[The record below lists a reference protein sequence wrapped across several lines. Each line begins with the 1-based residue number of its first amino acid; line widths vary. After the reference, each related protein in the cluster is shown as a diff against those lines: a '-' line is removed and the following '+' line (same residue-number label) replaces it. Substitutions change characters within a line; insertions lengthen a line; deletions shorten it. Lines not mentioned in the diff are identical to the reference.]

1 MFGSVLI
8 NFYRGVLPGL
18 KGESFKFYCYPTKT
32 SHPSLWLMNN
42 DQFLRFPN
50 SCGWFFALISI
61 SAWVNI

>member
-1 MFGSVLI
+1 MFGAVLI

-18 KGESFKFYCYPTKT
+18 RGESFKFYCYPTKT

-50 SCGWFFALISI
+50 SCGWFLR
-61 SAWVNI
+61 